1 MTIAR
6 RIGLLLLLAC
16 LGVSIW
22 WGSSIARTVPGGP
35 LDFQAIYYGARCLIQ
50 HHNPYKVSELD
61 ALYQAEGG
69 EHPSDSLQRRQTVTL
84 YVNLPVT
91 FLFIAPFTMLPLEL
105 AQVLWM
111 ILTAGGLLL
120 ASVLMWNLGAKYA
133 PILSGCLIGLFLANC
148 ELVFLTGNTVGLVVS
163 LCIVAVWCFL
173 EERFVLAGI
182 LCMAVSLAIKPH
194 DAGLV
199 WLYFVL
205 AGGVYR
211 RRALQALAVTLA
223 LGLSALL
230 WVSLVVPHW
239 MQDWRS
245 NMTAISAPGGLN
257 SPGPVSLSINILG
270 SVISLQTVFAL
281 FRDNP
286 RFYNLLTYLV
296 CGAMLAAW
304 SVRTLRSR
312 FSHAGAWLAL
322 AAIAPITMI
331 VTYHRSY
338 DAKLLL
344 LTVPACALLWSRDG
358 PIKWVA
364 LVINAA
370 AFVLTADF
378 PLTILMI
385 WARDLHIPKA
395 GILVQL
401 PTVVLMRPAPL
412 ILLVMS
418 IFYLWVYMLYPLGS
432 VIGSAKHQ
440 DPADAPRLAGVSRAH
455 SN

>member
-223 LGLSALL
+223 LGLSAL
-230 WVSLVVPHW
+230 
-239 MQDWRS
+239 
-245 NMTAISAPGGLN
+245 
-257 SPGPVSLSINILG
+257 
-270 SVISLQTVFAL
+270 
-281 FRDNP
+281 
-286 RFYNLLTYLV
+286 
-296 CGAMLAAW
+296 
-304 SVRTLRSR
+304 
-312 FSHAGAWLAL
+312 
-322 AAIAPITMI
+322 
-331 VTYHRSY
+331 
-338 DAKLLL
+338 
-344 LTVPACALLWSRDG
+344 
-358 PIKWVA
+358 
-364 LVINAA
+364 
-370 AFVLTADF
+370 
-378 PLTILMI
+378 
-385 WARDLHIPKA
+385 
-395 GILVQL
+395 
-401 PTVVLMRPAPL
+401 
-412 ILLVMS
+412 
-418 IFYLWVYMLYPLGS
+418 
-432 VIGSAKHQ
+432 
-440 DPADAPRLAGVSRAH
+440 
-455 SN
+455 